1 MGYNTHMTQDEAMD
15 LLKMGQNVFLTGPAG
30 SGKTHLLSK
39 YIEYLKEKEVSVG
52 VTASTGIAATHLNG
66 MTIHSWSG
74 IGIKDKLE
82 KQDIDDLKNK
92 LYLQIRFSS
101 AKVLII
107 DEISMLHG
115 CRLDMIDQV
124 CKAFKISSEPFGGL
138 QIVMCGDFFQL
149 PPVARNGEDDSFV
162 YKSDIWSQM
171 NLKVCYLE
179 EQYRQSDMSF
189 LQVLNDIRNS
199 NVGSATMDILM
210 SRYNREVNGIT
221 TPTKLYTHNTDV
233 DAINNME
240 LAKINEK
247 PQIYNMTSRGE
258 EKLVENLK
266 KTCLAPEQLILKKK
280 AIVMFVKNNFD
291 KGYVNG
297 TLGVVVGFDKEKYPI
312 VKTLKGTEIIAEPAS
327 WTIEEEG
334 LVKAQISQIPLRLAW
349 AITVHKSQGMS
360 LDAAQIDLSK
370 SFVTGMGY
378 VALSRVRALSGMKL
392 IGINDMALK
401 VNEEVA
407 SVDREL
413 KKQSDYDKETIT
425 KLLKDQKKKQQKQFL
440 DSVSTDK

>member
-1 MGYNTHMTQDEAMD
+1 MTQDEALD
-15 LLKMGQNVFLTGPAG
+15 LLKLGHNVYLTGPAG
-30 SGKTHLLSK
+30 SGKTYLLNK
-39 YIEYLKEKEVSVG
+39 YIEYLKKNNVSVG

-66 MTIHSWSG
+66 TTIHSWAG
-74 IGIKDKLE
+74 IGIKDRLQ
-82 KQDIDDLKNK
+82 KQDIEDIKNK
-92 LYLQIRFSS
+92 IYLQARFSS
-101 AKVLII
+101 VKVLII

-115 CRLDMIDQV
+115 YRLDMVDQV
-124 CKAFKISSEPFGGL
+124 CRAFKVSDQPFGGL
-138 QIVMCGDFFQL
+138 QVVMCGDFFQL
-149 PPVARNGEDDSFV
+149 PPVTRDGEDDNFAYNSG
-162 YKSDIWSQM
+162 IWNQM

-179 EQYRQSDMSF
+179 EQYRQSDMGF
-189 LQVLNDIRNS
+189 LHVLNDIRSS
-199 NVGSATMDILM
+199 NVTSTTQEILM
-210 SRYNREVNGIT
+210 TRYNQEVDGME
-221 TPTKLYTHNTDV
+221 TPTKLYTHNADV
-233 DAINNME
+233 DAINNIE

-247 PQIYNMTSRGE
+247 SQMYDMTSRGE

-280 AIVMFVKNNFD
+280 AVVMFVKNNFD

-297 TLGVVVGFDKEKYPI
+297 TLGIIIGFDKEKYPI
-312 VKTLKGTEIIAEPAS
+312 VKTLKGKEIIAEPAS

-392 IGINDMALK
+392 IGINDMALR
-401 VNEEVA
+401 VNEEV
-407 SVDREL
+407 SEVDRKL

-425 KLLKDQKKKQQKQFL
+425 KLSKDQKKKQQKQFL
-440 DSVSTDK
+440 DSISRF

>member
-1 MGYNTHMTQDEAMD
+1 MTQDEALD
-15 LLKMGQNVFLTGPAG
+15 LLKLGHNVYLTGPAG
-30 SGKTHLLSK
+30 SGKTYLLNK
-39 YIEYLKEKEVSVG
+39 YIEYLKKNNVSVG

-66 MTIHSWSG
+66 TTIHSWAG
-74 IGIKDKLE
+74 IGIKDRLQ
-82 KQDIDDLKNK
+82 KQDIEDIKNK
-92 LYLQIRFSS
+92 IYLQARFSS
-101 AKVLII
+101 VKVLII

-115 CRLDMIDQV
+115 YRLDMVDQV
-124 CKAFKISSEPFGGL
+124 CSAFKINSEPFGGL
-138 QIVMCGDFFQL
+138 QVVMCGDFFQL
-149 PPVARNGEDDSFV
+149 PPVARDGEDDNFAYNSG
-162 YKSDIWSQM
+162 IWNQM

-179 EQYRQSDMSF
+179 EQYRQSDMGF
-189 LQVLNDIRNS
+189 LHVLNDIRSS
-199 NVGSATMDILM
+199 NVTSTTQEILM
-210 SRYNREVNGIT
+210 TRYNQEVDGME
-221 TPTKLYTHNTDV
+221 TPTKLYTHNADV
-233 DAINNME
+233 DAINNIE

-247 PQIYNMTSRGE
+247 SQMYDMTSRGE

-280 AIVMFVKNNFD
+280 AVVMFVKNNFD

-297 TLGVVVGFDKEKYPI
+297 TLGIIIGFDKEKYPI
-312 VKTLKGTEIIAEPAS
+312 VKTLKGKEIIAEPAS

-392 IGINDMALK
+392 IGINEMALR

-407 SVDREL
+407 EVDKEL
-413 KKQSDYDKETIT
+413 KKQSVNDKKTIV
-425 KLLKDQKKKQQKQFL
+425 KLSKDQKKKKQKQFL
-440 DSVSTDK
+440 DSVSAGK